1 MSFDKFNLERTKHY
15 ADEVVQLIREVEK
28 DTTEVDKNNSKYD
41 EVRGMGDYSIRYRS
55 YNGVL
60 RAELRRRS
68 MDLTRALADL
78 RR

>member
-1 MSFDKFNLERTKHY
+1 MAFTKFDLKRTKQY
-15 ADEVVQLIREVEK
+15 ADEVCNLIREVEQ
-28 DTTEVDKNNSKYD
+28 DICEADKNNSRFFNRAQD
-41 EVRGMGDYSIRYRS
+41 DYSIQYRS

-78 RR
+78 RRS

>member
-1 MSFDKFNLERTKHY
+1 MAFDKFNLERTKHY

-28 DTTEVDKNNSKYD
+28 DTTEVNRHNFALTHAHPNYFH
-41 EVRGMGDYSIRYRS
+41 S

>member
-1 MSFDKFNLERTKHY
+1 VAFTKFDLQRTKQY
-15 ADEVVQLIREVEK
+15 ADEVVNLIREVEK
-28 DTTEVDKNNSKYD
+28 DISVTDRANAVCRKS
-41 EVRGMGDYSIRYRS
+41 GDYSNYVS

-78 RR
+78 RRS